1 MSSTSTVATQQPLSL
16 SMANPDERDQHG
28 NLILSLRDIGL
39 DTYVR
44 YQKYAD
50 GVRLAQ
56 IDVVK
61 AVTGKEAD
69 YAGNIA

>member
-1 MSSTSTVATQQPLSL
+1 
-16 SMANPDERDQHG
+16 MANPDERDQYG

-39 DTYVR
+39 NTYVR

-61 AVTGKEAD
+61 AVTGAD
-69 YAGNIA
+69 SKHAGNIS